1 MRKRYPIDKKE
12 QERRA
17 KLIAPLFQYLKSEQG
32 FLDDIEII
40 RVKYGISKTKTGT
53 HNIPI
58 HLLNQKYWK
67 RDISSVATVKH
78 YWPDLQKLW
87 EEFHKDIESIAL
99 KYRLKN
105 FLDLLKDFVLQ
116 NRFGDALL
124 HHRLQL
130 GEEGHTIT
138 LNRNIKKKDFDNIWL
153 EIEKFN
159 KEYPIRKSRVRRYSN
174 EVIEKYKNT
183 EQMEKKYLADQVGLR
198 LLMKKELFGSLTPKE
213 ELEIQSWDKS
223 KRSRLTKLSRGFFSL
238 VQDLD
243 EADS

>member
-1 MRKRYPIDKKE
+1 M
-12 QERRA
+12 
-17 KLIAPLFQYLKSEQG
+17 
-32 FLDDIEII
+32 
-40 RVKYGISKTKTGT
+40 
-53 HNIPI
+53 
-58 HLLNQKYWK
+58 
-67 RDISSVATVKH
+67 ATVNH
-78 YWPDLQKLW
+78 YWPELKKFW
-87 EEFHKDIESIAL
+87 EDFHQDIEKIAA
-99 KYRLKN
+99 KYRLRN

-130 GEEGHTIT
+130 SEDGHTIT

-159 KEYPIRKSRVRRYSN
+159 EEYPIRKSRVRRYSK

-183 EQMEKKYLADQVGLR
+183 EQMEKKYFSDQVGLR
-198 LLMKKELFGSLTPKE
+198 LLMKKELFGALTPKE
-213 ELEIQSWDKS
+213 EMEIQSWDKS
-223 KRSRLTKLSRGFFSL
+223 KRSRLTKLNSGFFSL